1 MQCYRKKSLKEDG
14 HLGRGSLVPKK
25 KKVPNPSPGLKVYA
39 QSIFLDLATP
49 ISL

>member
-25 KKVPNPSPGLKVYA
+25 KKFRILH
-39 QSIFLDLATP
+39 LDLKFMP
-49 ISL
+49 NQSF